1 MCLQK
6 GAYCKDN
13 FFLEQMLSGLV
24 SANAIG
30 DLLNLS
36 KASGMFPKVH
46 RHLLRAGG
54 LPPDVKPSLNAAAA
68 PLIGLDSQ
76 QVNNVWILLFMF

>member
-1 MCLQK
+1 MSQKEALCCLQK
-6 GAYCKDN
+6 GAHCKDN

-36 KASGMFPKVH
+36 KASGMFVKLQK
-46 RHLLRAGG
+46 HLLRAGG
-54 LPPDVKPSLNAAAA
+54 LPPFVKPNLNMSLT
-68 PLIGLDSQ
+68 PLVGLDAQ
-76 QVNNVWILLFMF
+76 QVRL